1 MKTYNV
7 RLEITDSKFGLSK
20 GKSTTRIY
28 NTKVEAENADE
39 AERKANKE
47 YENIYKKIKL

>member
-7 RLEITDSKFGLSK
+7 RLEITEGKFGLFK

-28 NTKVEAENADE
+28 NTTVEAENADE
-39 AERKANKE
+39 ATRKAERE
-47 YENIYKKIKL
+47 YENIYKTKI